1 MLGGQGRDGES
12 GFSMLRCG
20 VRGATHF
27 FVLLTSLRRIKPDSP
42 QAPLEIAT
50 SGEVDGQLAVKID
63 NTNVFTSTADL
74 SFASRVVLNGV
85 PLEMNGCGAGGW
97 APGALAPIPPEVCST
112 LTIFHLF
119 EGLAIV
125 ARVAHFAQLLRKYHK
140 QASADV
146 KLGFSASDVATATK
160 KVVEATHSARQPE
173 LFLEVR
179 ACVDRALPWC
189 DKVRSRRVIEPS
201 RAKKTGAL
209 MLQMRRLRRF
219 FSLQNSAHPST
230 SCSLSPL
237 S

>member
-85 PLEMNGCGAGGW
+85 PLEMNGCGAG
-97 APGALAPIPPEVCST
+97 
-112 LTIFHLF
+112 
-119 EGLAIV
+119 
-125 ARVAHFAQLLRKYHK
+125 
-140 QASADV
+140 
-146 KLGFSASDVATATK
+146 
-160 KVVEATHSARQPE
+160 
-173 LFLEVR
+173 
-179 ACVDRALPWC
+179 
-189 DKVRSRRVIEPS
+189 
-201 RAKKTGAL
+201 
-209 MLQMRRLRRF
+209 
-219 FSLQNSAHPST
+219 
-230 SCSLSPL
+230 
-237 S
+237 